1 MKSSRLVWFGAF
13 LVASLLHTGGAAIL
27 LQRSVMPPVLPEP
40 VRLTAVPLSFSDPAT
55 AADRVN
61 TASPALAPPVTEPAM
76 MDDLPP
82 PVGSEVKPAPP
93 NRPVNEPAPAMERA
107 EHPERVERHRPPRP
121 EPRADLSKANSSIA
135 KAGVTAG
142 SGAGE
147 TEVPTSEP
155 IPEDK
160 ATRNALQRV
169 TDPGGS
175 NLTATWQSKLLAH
188 LARYKRYPARAR
200 ARGDSG
206 IVEIRFRVDRQG
218 AVKERALYRGSGN
231 PVLDR
236 AALRMIERA
245 APLPAPPAGI
255 PDDQLTLVVPVRFA
269 LR

>member
-27 LQRSVMPPVLPEP
+27 LQRSVMPPVPAEP

-55 AADRVN
+55 AAARVN
-61 TASPALAPPVTEPAM
+61 TVSPAPAPPVTEPAM
-76 MDDLPP
+76 TDDLPP

-93 NRPVNEPAPAMERA
+93 NRSVNEPASVMERA
-107 EHPERVERHRPPRP
+107 EYRDQVEPRRPSRP
-121 EPRADLSKANSSIA
+121 EPRTDPAKADSSIA